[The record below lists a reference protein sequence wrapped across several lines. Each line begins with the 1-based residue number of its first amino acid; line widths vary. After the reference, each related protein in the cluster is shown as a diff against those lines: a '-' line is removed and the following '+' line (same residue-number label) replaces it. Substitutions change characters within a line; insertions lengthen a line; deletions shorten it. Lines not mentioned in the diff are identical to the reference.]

1 MKNHKKHIEAV
12 IERTLS
18 KLNSLY
24 HRDGGGHED
33 TRLIFPRY
41 WVTEEGKRV
50 EGKVRV
56 SEQELRFMFVEE
68 LNKYC
73 NENPDWEVFYSVET
87 PTSNSYRLTGEGF
100 QSGCIDLCIHA
111 KDLKRIALIE
121 FKALNPSEHDHA
133 KDAFKLKHE
142 IEGELR
148 YFIEI
153 VKSHNSKTDESIV
166 DKLSVEK
173 LKDGK
178 AYQAYNMDC
187 SHPFSYIV
195 ASFKGEGIEIIA
207 KNTDS
212 CNEDTNS

>member
-1 MKNHKKHIEAV
+1 MEIHKKHIEAV

-24 HRDGGGHED
+24 HRDGGGLED

-41 WVTEEGKRV
+41 WVTKEGERV
-50 EGKVRV
+50 VGELRV

-73 NENPDWEVFYSVET
+73 DAHREWEVYYSVET
-87 PTSNSYRLTGEGF
+87 PTSNSYQLTGESQ
-100 QSGCIDLCIHA
+100 QSGCIDLCIHGN
-111 KDLKRIALIE
+111 DLKRIALIE

-153 VKSHNSKTDESIV
+153 VKSNNCETHKKIV

-178 AYQAYNMDC
+178 AYQAHTMDC
-187 SHPFSYIV
+187 SHPVTYIV
-195 ASFKGEGIEIIA
+195 ASFKGEQEEIIA
-207 KNTDS
+207 KDVIK
-212 CNEDTNS
+212 

>member
-1 MKNHKKHIEAV
+1 MENHKKHLEAV

-24 HRDGGGHED
+24 HRDGGGLED

-41 WVTEEGKRV
+41 WATKEGERV
-50 EGKVRV
+50 EGEVRV

-73 NENPDWEVFYSVET
+73 DKNPEWKVFYSVET

-100 QSGCIDLCIHA
+100 QSGCIDLCIHG
-111 KDLKRIALIE
+111 KDFKRIALIE

-153 VKSHNSKTDESIV
+153 VKSNNCETHKKIV

-178 AYQAYNMDC
+178 AYQAHTMDC
-187 SHPFSYIV
+187 SHPVSYIV
-195 ASFKGEGIEIIA
+195 SSFKGEQEEIIA
-207 KNTDS
+207 KDVIK
-212 CNEDTNS
+212 

>member
-1 MKNHKKHIEAV
+1 MENHKKHIKAV
-12 IERTLS
+12 IEKTLS

-24 HRDGGGHED
+24 HRDGGGLEN

-41 WVTEEGKRV
+41 WVTKEGERV
-50 EGKVRV
+50 EGELRV

-73 NENPDWEVFYSVET
+73 DVHREWEVYYSVET
-87 PTSNSYRLTGEGF
+87 PTSNSYQLTGEGQ
-100 QSGCIDLCIHA
+100 QSGCIDLCIHG

-121 FKALNPSEHDHA
+121 FKALNPSEDAHA

-153 VKSHNSKTDESIV
+153 VKSHNSKTDENI
-166 DKLSVEK
+166 VEK
-173 LKDGK
+173 LKAEKCYK
-178 AYQAYNMDC
+178 AHTMDC
-187 SHPFSYIV
+187 SHPVSYIV
-195 ASFKGEGIEIIA
+195 ASFKGEQEEIIA
-207 KNTDS
+207 TD
-212 CNEDTNS
+212 EIE

>member
-1 MKNHKKHIEAV
+1 MENHKKHLEAV

-24 HRDGGGHED
+24 HRDGGGLED

-41 WVTEEGKRV
+41 WVTKEGERV
-50 EGKVRV
+50 EGELRV

-73 NENPDWEVFYSVET
+73 DAHREWEVYYSVET
-87 PTSNSYRLTGEGF
+87 PTSNSYQLTGEGQ
-100 QSGCIDLCIHA
+100 QSGCIDLCIHG

-142 IEGELR
+142 IEGEFR

-153 VKSHNSKTDESIV
+153 VKSHNCKTRGSIV
-166 DKLSVEK
+166 DKLNE
-173 LKDGK
+173 DNGYH
-178 AYQAYNMDC
+178 AHTMNH
-187 SHPFSYIV
+187 SHRFIYIV
-195 ASFKGEGIEIIA
+195 ASFKGEEIEIIA
-207 KNTDS
+207 KNTD
-212 CNEDTNS
+212 D

>member
-1 MKNHKKHIEAV
+1 MENHKKHIDAV

-24 HRDGGGHED
+24 HRDGGGLET
-33 TRLIFPRY
+33 TRLIFPHY

-50 EGKVRV
+50 EGEVRV

-73 NENPDWEVFYSVET
+73 DENPEWKVFYSVET

-100 QSGCIDLCIHA
+100 QSGCIDLCIHG
-111 KDLKRIALIE
+111 KDFKRIALIE

-133 KDAFKLKHE
+133 KDAFKLKRE
-142 IEGELR
+142 IQGELR

-173 LKDGK
+173 LKGGK
-178 AYQAYNMDC
+178 AYQAHTMDC
-187 SHPFSYIV
+187 SHPVSYIV
-195 ASFKGEGIEIIA
+195 ASFKDNQEKIIA
-207 KNTDS
+207 TGVIK
-212 CNEDTNS
+212 

>member
-1 MKNHKKHIEAV
+1 MENHKKHLEAV

-24 HRDGGGHED
+24 HRDGGGLED

-41 WVTEEGKRV
+41 WATKEGERV
-50 EGKVRV
+50 EGEVRV

-73 NENPDWEVFYSVET
+73 DKNPEWKVFYSVET

-100 QSGCIDLCIHA
+100 QSGCIDLCIHG
-111 KDLKRIALIE
+111 KDFKRIALIE

-142 IEGELR
+142 LR

-153 VKSHNSKTDESIV
+153 VKSNNCETHKKIV

-178 AYQAYNMDC
+178 AYQAHTMDC
-187 SHPFSYIV
+187 SHPVTYIV
-195 ASFKGEGIEIIA
+195 ASFKGEQEEIIA
-207 KNTDS
+207 KDVIK
-212 CNEDTNS
+212 

>member
-1 MKNHKKHIEAV
+1 MENHKKHIEAV

-24 HRDGGGHED
+24 HRDGGGLET

-41 WVTEEGKRV
+41 WVTEEDKRV
-50 EGKVRV
+50 EGEVRV

-73 NENPDWEVFYSVET
+73 DAHREWEVYYSVET
-87 PTSNSYRLTGEGF
+87 PTSNSYQLTGESQ
-100 QSGCIDLCIHA
+100 QSGCIDLCIHG

-142 IEGELR
+142 IEGEFR

-153 VKSHNSKTDESIV
+153 VKSHKSKTRGSIV
-166 DKLSVEK
+166 DKLNE
-173 LKDGK
+173 DNGYH
-178 AYQAYNMDC
+178 AHTMNH
-187 SHPFSYIV
+187 SHRFTYIV
-195 ASFKGEGIEIIA
+195 ASFKGEQEEIIA
-207 KNTDS
+207 KDVIK
-212 CNEDTNS
+212 

>member
-1 MKNHKKHIEAV
+1 MENHKKHIEAV

-24 HRDGGGHED
+24 HRDGGGLET

-41 WVTEEGKRV
+41 WVTEENKRV
-50 EGKVRV
+50 EGEVRV

-73 NENPDWEVFYSVET
+73 DAHREWEVYYSVET
-87 PTSNSYRLTGEGF
+87 PTSNSYQLTGESQ
-100 QSGCIDLCIHA
+100 QSGCIDLCIHG

-133 KDAFKLKHE
+133 KDAFKLRHE

-153 VKSHNSKTDESIV
+153 VKSHNRKTDEKI
-166 DKLSVEK
+166 VEK
-173 LKDGK
+173 LKAEKGYK
-178 AYQAYNMDC
+178 AHTMDC
-187 SHPFSYIV
+187 FHPVSYIV
-195 ASFKGEGIEIIA
+195 ASFKGEQEEIIA
-207 KNTDS
+207 KDVIK
-212 CNEDTNS
+212 

>member
-1 MKNHKKHIEAV
+1 MENHKKHIEAV

-24 HRDGGGHED
+24 HRDGGGLET

-41 WVTEEGKRV
+41 WVTEEDKRV
-50 EGKVRV
+50 EGEVRV

-73 NENPDWEVFYSVET
+73 DAHREWEVYYSVET
-87 PTSNSYRLTGEGF
+87 PTSNSYQLTGESQ
-100 QSGCIDLCIHA
+100 QSGCIDLCIHG

-153 VKSHNSKTDESIV
+153 VKSHNSKTDENIV
-166 DKLSVEK
+166 KK
-173 LKDGK
+173 LKTEKSYK
-178 AYQAYNMDC
+178 AHTMDC
-187 SHPFSYIV
+187 PHPVSYII
-195 ASFKGEGIEIIA
+195 ASFKGEHEEIIA
-207 KNTDS
+207 TDVIK
-212 CNEDTNS
+212 

>member
-1 MKNHKKHIEAV
+1 MENLKKHIEAV
-12 IERTLS
+12 IEKTLS

-24 HRDGGGHED
+24 HRGGGGLED

-41 WVTEEGKRV
+41 WVTKEGERV
-50 EGKVRV
+50 EGELRV

-73 NENPDWEVFYSVET
+73 DAHRDWEVYYSVET
-87 PTSNSYRLTGEGF
+87 PTSNSYQLTGEGQ
-100 QSGCIDLCIHA
+100 QSGCIDLCIHG

-153 VKSHNSKTDESIV
+153 VKSHNRKTDEKI
-166 DKLSVEK
+166 VEK
-173 LKDGK
+173 LKAENGYK
-178 AYQAYNMDC
+178 AHTMDC
-187 SHPFSYIV
+187 SHPVSYIV
-195 ASFKGEGIEIIA
+195 ASFKGEQEEIIA
-207 KNTDS
+207 KDVIK
-212 CNEDTNS
+212 

>member
-1 MKNHKKHIEAV
+1 MEIHKKHLEAV

-24 HRDGGGHED
+24 HRDGGGLED

-41 WVTEEGKRV
+41 WATKEGERV
-50 EGKVRV
+50 EGEVRV

-73 NENPDWEVFYSVET
+73 DKNPEWKVFYSVET

-100 QSGCIDLCIHA
+100 QSGCIDLCIHG
-111 KDLKRIALIE
+111 KDFKRIALIE

-153 VKSHNSKTDESIV
+153 VKSNNCETHKKIV

-173 LKDGK
+173 LKYGK
-178 AYQAYNMDC
+178 SYQAHTMD
-187 SHPFSYIV
+187 
-195 ASFKGEGIEIIA
+195 
-207 KNTDS
+207 
-212 CNEDTNS
+212 

>member
-1 MKNHKKHIEAV
+1 MENHKKHIEAV

-24 HRDGGGHED
+24 HRDGDGLKD

-111 KDLKRIALIE
+111 NGLKRIALIE

-133 KDAFKLKHE
+133 KDAFKLRHE

-153 VKSHNSKTDESIV
+153 VKSHNSNTEKNIV
-166 DKLSVEK
+166 KK

>member
-1 MKNHKKHIEAV
+1 MENHKKHIEAV

-24 HRDGGGHED
+24 HRDGGRLET

-50 EGKVRV
+50 KGKVRV

-111 KDLKRIALIE
+111 NDLKRIALIE

-133 KDAFKLKHE
+133 KDAFKLRHE

-153 VKSHNSKTDESIV
+153 VKSHNSNTEKNIV
-166 DKLSVEK
+166 KK

>member
-1 MKNHKKHIEAV
+1 MENHKKHIEEV

-24 HRDGGGHED
+24 HRDGGGLET

-50 EGKVRV
+50 EGEVRV

-73 NENPDWEVFYSVET
+73 DAHPEWDVFYSVET
-87 PTSNSYRLTGEGF
+87 PTSNSYRLTGDGY
-100 QSGCIDLCIHA
+100 QSGCIDLCIHD
-111 KDLKRIALIE
+111 KDFKRVALIE
-121 FKALNPSEHDHA
+121 FKALNPSAHDHA

-142 IEGELR
+142 LEGELR

-153 VKSHNSKTDESIV
+153 VKSHNCKTSDSIV
-166 DKLSVEK
+166 RKLNE
-173 LKDGK
+173 DNGYH
-178 AYQAYNMDC
+178 AHAMNH
-187 SHPFSYIV
+187 SHRFTYIL
-195 ASFKGEGIEIIA
+195 ASFKGEEIEIIA
-207 KNTDS
+207 KNTD
-212 CNEDTNS
+212 D

>member
-24 HRDGGGHED
+24 HRDGGGLED

-41 WVTEEGKRV
+41 WVTKEGERV
-50 EGKVRV
+50 EGELRV

-73 NENPDWEVFYSVET
+73 DAHREWEVYYSVET
-87 PTSNSYRLTGEGF
+87 PTSNSYQLTGESQ
-100 QSGCIDLCIHA
+100 QSGCIDLCIHGN
-111 KDLKRIALIE
+111 DLKRIALIE

-153 VKSHNSKTDESIV
+153 VKSHNSKTDEKI
-166 DKLSVEK
+166 VEK
-173 LKDGK
+173 LKAEKGYK
-178 AYQAYNMDC
+178 AHTMDC
-187 SHPFSYIV
+187 SHPVSYIV
-195 ASFKGEGIEIIA
+195 ASFKDNQEKIIA
-207 KNTDS
+207 TGVIK
-212 CNEDTNS
+212 

>member
-1 MKNHKKHIEAV
+1 MENQKKHIEAV

-24 HRDGGGHED
+24 HRDGDGLET

-50 EGKVRV
+50 KGKVRV

-73 NENPDWEVFYSVET
+73 DENTDWKVFYSVET

-111 KDLKRIALIE
+111 NDLKRIALIE

-142 IEGELR
+142 IQGELR

-153 VKSHNSKTDESIV
+153 VKSHSSETHKTIIK
-166 DKLSVEK
+166 KLSVEK

-178 AYQAYNMDC
+178 AYQAHTMDC
-187 SHPFSYIV
+187 SHPVSYIV
-195 ASFKGEGIEIIA
+195 ASFKDNQEKIIA
-207 KNTDS
+207 TGVIK
-212 CNEDTNS
+212 

>member
-1 MKNHKKHIEAV
+1 MEIHKKHIEAV

-24 HRDGGGHED
+24 HRDGGGLED

-41 WVTEEGKRV
+41 WVTKEGERV
-50 EGKVRV
+50 EGELRV

-73 NENPDWEVFYSVET
+73 DAHREWEVYYSVET
-87 PTSNSYRLTGEGF
+87 PTSNSYQLTGESQ
-100 QSGCIDLCIHA
+100 QSGCIDLCIHGN
-111 KDLKRIALIE
+111 DLKRIALIE

-153 VKSHNSKTDESIV
+153 VKSHNSKTDENF
-166 DKLSVEK
+166 VEK
-173 LKDGK
+173 LKAEKGYI
-178 AYQAYNMDC
+178 AHTMDC
-187 SHPFSYIV
+187 SHPVS
-195 ASFKGEGIEIIA
+195 
-207 KNTDS
+207 
-212 CNEDTNS
+212 

>member
-1 MKNHKKHIEAV
+1 MENHKKHIDAV
-12 IERTLS
+12 IETTLS

-24 HRDGGGHED
+24 HRDGGGLET

-178 AYQAYNMDC
+178 AYQAHTMDR
-187 SHPFSYIV
+187 SHPVSYIV
-195 ASFKGEGIEIIA
+195 ASFKDNQEKIIA
-207 KNTDS
+207 TGVIK
-212 CNEDTNS
+212 

>member
-1 MKNHKKHIEAV
+1 MEIHKKHIEAV

-24 HRDGGGHED
+24 HRDGGGLED

-41 WVTEEGKRV
+41 WVTKEGERV
-50 EGKVRV
+50 EGELRV

-73 NENPDWEVFYSVET
+73 DAHREWEVYYSVET
-87 PTSNSYRLTGEGF
+87 PTSNSYQLTGESQ
-100 QSGCIDLCIHA
+100 QSGCIDLCIHG

-153 VKSHNSKTDESIV
+153 VKSNNCETHKKIV

-178 AYQAYNMDC
+178 AYQAHTMDC
-187 SHPFSYIV
+187 SHPVTYIV
-195 ASFKGEGIEIIA
+195 ASFKGEQEEIIA
-207 KNTDS
+207 KDVIK
-212 CNEDTNS
+212 

>member
-1 MKNHKKHIEAV
+1 MENHKKHIEAV

-24 HRDGGGHED
+24 HRDGGGLET

-41 WVTEEGKRV
+41 WVTEENKRV
-50 EGKVRV
+50 EGEVRV

-73 NENPDWEVFYSVET
+73 DAHREWEVYYSVET
-87 PTSNSYRLTGEGF
+87 PTSNSYQLTGESQ
-100 QSGCIDLCIHA
+100 QSGCIDLCIHG

-142 IEGELR
+142 IEGEFR

-153 VKSHNSKTDESIV
+153 VKSHNCKTRGSIV
-166 DKLSVEK
+166 DKLNE
-173 LKDGK
+173 DNGYH
-178 AYQAYNMDC
+178 AHTMNH
-187 SHPFSYIV
+187 SHRFIYIV
-195 ASFKGEGIEIIA
+195 ASFKGEEIEIIA
-207 KNTDS
+207 KNTD
-212 CNEDTNS
+212 D

>member
-1 MKNHKKHIEAV
+1 MKNHKTHIEAV

-24 HRDGGGHED
+24 HRDGGGLED

-41 WVTEEGKRV
+41 WVTKEGERV
-50 EGKVRV
+50 VGELRV

-73 NENPDWEVFYSVET
+73 DAHREWEVYYSVET
-87 PTSNSYRLTGEGF
+87 PTSNSYQLTGESQ
-100 QSGCIDLCIHA
+100 QSGCIDLCIHGN
-111 KDLKRIALIE
+111 DLKRIALIE

-178 AYQAYNMDC
+178 AYQAHTMDC
-187 SHPFSYIV
+187 SHPVSYIV
-195 ASFKGEGIEIIA
+195 ASFKDNQEKIIA
-207 KNTDS
+207 TGVIK
-212 CNEDTNS
+212 

>member
-1 MKNHKKHIEAV
+1 MENHKKHIEAV
-12 IERTLS
+12 IENTLS

-24 HRDGGGHED
+24 HRDGGELGT

-73 NENPDWEVFYSVET
+73 DENPDWKVFYSVET

-100 QSGCIDLCIHA
+100 QSGCIDLCIHG
-111 KDLKRIALIE
+111 KDLERIALIE

-133 KDAFKLKHE
+133 KDSFKLKHE
-142 IEGELR
+142 IQGELR

-153 VKSHNSKTDESIV
+153 VKSHSSETHKTIIK
-166 DKLSVEK
+166 KLSVEK

-178 AYQAYNMDC
+178 AYQAYTMDC
-187 SHPFSYIV
+187 SHPVSYIV
-195 ASFKGEGIEIIA
+195 ASFKVEEINIIA
-207 KNTDS
+207 TGVIK
-212 CNEDTNS
+212 

>member
-1 MKNHKKHIEAV
+1 MENHKKHIEAV
-12 IERTLS
+12 IENTLS

-24 HRDGGGHED
+24 HRDGGGLEN

-41 WVTEEGKRV
+41 WVTKEGERV
-50 EGKVRV
+50 EGELRV

-73 NENPDWEVFYSVET
+73 DAHREWEVYYSVET
-87 PTSNSYRLTGEGF
+87 PTSNSYQLTGESQ
-100 QSGCIDLCIHA
+100 QSGCIDLCIHGIHG

-133 KDAFKLKHE
+133 KDAFKLKYE

-153 VKSHNSKTDESIV
+153 VKSHNSKTDKSIV

-178 AYQAYNMDC
+178 AYQAHTMDC
-187 SHPFSYIV
+187 SHPVSYIV
-195 ASFKGEGIEIIA
+195 ASFKDNQEKIIA
-207 KNTDS
+207 TGVIK
-212 CNEDTNS
+212 